1 MNGRTLTDYYTSNMD
16 LRGGRHNGATNA
28 QPPCRA
34 ANPSGQTAYT
44 DHSILAVALATGLS
58 TLNGTTL
65 ERAEELCRIMVS
77 SRHRGMMRFPSC
89 RNTPDRYRLVY
100 SMVDKYTDWS
110 RVHNKCYKLTTKTTL
125 CRSIKTKSLMI

>member
-1 MNGRTLTDYYTSNMD
+1 MD
-16 LRGGRHNGATNA
+16 LRGGWHNGATNA
-28 QPPCRA
+28 QPPPYCRTA

-77 SRHRGMMRFPSC
+77 SRHQG
-89 RNTPDRYRLVY
+89 
-100 SMVDKYTDWS
+100 
-110 RVHNKCYKLTTKTTL
+110 
-125 CRSIKTKSLMI
+125 